1 MKFSLLVFTGM
12 ALAGAIF
19 SITSTWTGARNS
31 DKGIKAA
38 ETSDRAMPKETRTGA
53 GNSDAGTET
62 DEGAV
67 PEEFLEAQKDWE
79 SSEWVEQQKKIFVPP
94 PNGDLPSLFKYRI
107 GKEKERLAKQTENL
121 ILPDKPD
128 LKALFKYLA
137 TKKAQEYLEK
147 EGHLNE
153 DGPFYTYKK
162 NSTQKGSKALN

>member
-19 SITSTWTGARNS
+19 SRARNS

-38 ETSDRAMPKETRTGA
+38 ETSNSALPKETRTGA
-53 GNSDAGTET
+53 GNSDTGIEAAET

-67 PEEFLEAQKDWE
+67 PEEFLKAQKDWE

-94 PNGDLPSLFKYRI
+94 PNGDLPSLFKYLI
-107 GKEKERLAKQTENL
+107 GKEKETLATQTENL
-121 ILPDKPD
+121 VLPDKPN
-128 LKALFKYLA
+128 LKALFKYLT

-147 EGHLNE
+147 EGHLSA